1 VRQLLWGDVH
11 GERAHFAALY
21 EWLAAEVIFAADQA
35 PLNALPPQARVKL
48 LAVVA
53 AFTPYYTPPEVRRS
67 GTCIPCRSAMRDPQ
81 CPHHVIKAVT

>member
-1 VRQLLWGDVH
+1 VH

-35 PLNALPPQARVKL
+35 RLNALPPQARVKL

-53 AFTPYYTPPEVRRS
+53 ALARRRPPAGAAGRAAGAARARRRGPAWPRAAPRTARMQRGS
-67 GTCIPCRSAMRDPQ
+67 RTA
-81 CPHHVIKAVT
+81 

>member
-1 VRQLLWGDVH
+1 MH

-35 PLNALPPQARVKL
+35 RLNALPPQARVKL

-53 AFTPYYTPPEVRRS
+53 AFTPYYMPPEVRRLRA
-67 GTCIPCRSAMRDPQ
+67 CVPCQSAMR
-81 CPHHVIKAVT
+81 KAKLPRLVCLSL